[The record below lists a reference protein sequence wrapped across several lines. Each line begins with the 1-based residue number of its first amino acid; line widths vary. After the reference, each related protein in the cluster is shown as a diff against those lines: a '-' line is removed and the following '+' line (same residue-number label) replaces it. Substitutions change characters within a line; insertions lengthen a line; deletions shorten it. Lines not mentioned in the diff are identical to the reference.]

1 MKKILL
7 ALTTL
12 VLLHTA
18 QAQHEGHTHEHQKE
32 TKKKAPTKQRAK
44 TTDKKGAP
52 KPAAQP
58 MEHDHMMPHTG
69 TDTVP
74 KAGAKPVQDDH
85 AGHQHG
91 TDTVPKTTAAPAGH
105 EGHDHAAMMQH
116 DDHAMH
122 NMSHLFSRNLPMN
135 RNGSGTGWLPD
146 NAPMNGYMF
155 MPEGSK
161 WMYMVHGNVF
171 LRYNKQDLLDRGTRG
186 DAKFDAPN
194 WGMAMAQ
201 RPVGRRGQIAFMSM
215 ISLDPIFGGNGYPL
229 LFQTGEAYKGEPLID
244 RQHPHDLFSELAV
257 GYSHALSPRS
267 DVFLYVGYPGEPA
280 LGPVAFMHRPSALQ
294 SPDAPLSHHWVDATH
309 ITFGVATLGV
319 RYGNWKLEG
328 SSFTGR
334 EPDEHRYNFDKPRFD
349 SWSGR
354 LSFNPSAKWALQA
367 SHGFIKEPEELHPGE
382 DVNRTTASATFSGRS
397 FGNEFVNITGL
408 WGMNKTKGHDA
419 EHAAL
424 LEGSYMQRRTQ
435 LFGRYEWVQ
444 KSVEE
449 LGLEDGGFGF
459 EHDAIFP
466 VHAFSAGVNYDL
478 FSIGQTKVAGG
489 GQLTFY
495 SPDQRLAPLYG
506 QNPIAGQVFLRI
518 YPGVMGQRAG
528 ALALPY

>member
-1 MKKILL
+1 METEILKMIKERKMKRILL
-7 ALTTL
+7 ALTAL
-12 VLLHTA
+12 VLLNTA
-18 QAQHEGHTHEHQKE
+18 QAQHEGHTHEHKKE
-32 TKKKAPTKQRAK
+32 TKKKITTKKPAK
-44 TTDKKGAP
+44 TTEQKAP
-52 KPAAQP
+52 AVQKPATATP
-58 MEHDHMMPHTG
+58 AH
-69 TDTVP
+69 
-74 KAGAKPVQDDH
+74 DDH

-91 TDTVPKTTAAPAGH
+91 TDTVPKKAAATAAPDGH
-105 EGHDHAAMMQH
+105 AGHDHGAAQQGMQQH
-116 DDHAMH
+116 DDHSGH

-171 LRYNKQDLLDRGTRG
+171 MRYNKQDLLDKGSRG
-186 DAKFDAPN
+186 DSKFDVPN

-201 RPVGRRGQIAFMSM
+201 RPVGQRGQIAFKSM
-215 ISLDPIFGGNGYPL
+215 ISLDPLFGGNGYPL

-257 GYSHALSPRS
+257 GYTHMLSPKS

-354 LSFNPSAKWALQA
+354 LSFNPSPKWALQT

-382 DVNRTTASATFSGRS
+382 NVNRTTASATFGSRG
-397 FGNEFVNITGL
+397 FGNEFISVTGL

-424 LEGSYMQRRTQ
+424 LEGSWVVRRLG

-449 LGLEDGGFGF
+449 LGLDEHEYG
-459 EHDAIFP
+459 HDAIFP
-466 VHAFSAGVNYDL
+466 VHAFTAGVNYDL
-478 FSIGQTKVAGG
+478 FSIGQTKIAGG
-489 GQLTFY
+489 GQFSLFA
-495 SPDQRLAPLYG
+495 PDDRLAPLYG
-506 QNPIAGQVFLRI
+506 QNPLAAQIFLRI
-518 YPGVMGQRAG
+518 YPAALGQRSG